1 MSTVSPD
8 SVQGKKVVRSASQT
22 EAKVA
27 KGGPGPQSASPLGE
41 IPPDEST
48 LRLPGEESNWE
59 RYASNGEP
67 IISGMASF
75 LLHGLALLLVLV
87 GLGWLFSSSD
97 PPVEEL
103 EPVLIGN
110 GEEGGGGGHREGVE
124 IGNPGN
130 LTRPADEVTTLEQE
144 KPMLEKVT
152 NEEEPKVQ
160 QSKAPTIPEVAL
172 SEDLAEKLKK
182 KPAASNLGPVLK
194 DALEGLAG
202 KGLGGSG
209 RGGGEGTGVGRGRG
223 SGVGDGT
230 GRTNRRGRRNLRWEL
245 TFGTSSAQQYLQQI
259 DACGMILAI
268 PDKNGRLMTIRDIR
282 QRPASPQYEDIKALN
297 RNWFI
302 DDRASSAESVAA
314 ELGLNIVPSVLVFFY
329 PIEFENELLKK
340 ELAFRNKKE
349 EEISYTKFAISFS
362 GGKPVIRVVEQR

>member
-8 SVQGKKVVRSASQT
+8 SVQGKKVARVTGKA

-27 KGGPGPQSASPLGE
+27 ATGAKTQGPSPAVE

-48 LRLPGEESNWE
+48 LRLPPEENSWE

-67 IISGMASF
+67 IISSMASF
-75 LLHGLALLLVLV
+75 LLHGLALLLVVV
-87 GLGWLFSSSD
+87 GLGWLFTSSE
-97 PPVEEL
+97 PPIEEL

-144 KPMLEKVT
+144 KPTLEKVA
-152 NEEEPKVQ
+152 NDEEPKVQ

-172 SEDLAEKLKK
+172 SEDLADKLKR

-245 TFGTSSAQQYLQQI
+245 SFGVSDARQYLQQT

-268 PDKNGRLMTIRDIR
+268 PDKDGRLMTIRDIR

-302 DDRASSAESVAA
+302 DDRKESAESVAA
-314 ELGLNIVPSVLVFFY
+314 ELGLNVVPSVLVFFY

-349 EEISYTKFAISFS
+349 EEITYTKFAISFS

>member
-1 MSTVSPD
+1 MSTISPD
-8 SVQGKKVVRSASQT
+8 SKPVT
-22 EAKVA
+22 T
-27 KGGPGPQSASPLGE
+27 PGRADVSVKTKADTTTSTQRTAVSIEVPV
-41 IPPDEST
+41 DESE
-48 LRLPGEESNWE
+48 LRLPPVEENPWE
-59 RYASNGEP
+59 KYASNGEP
-67 IISGMASF
+67 IISGMASV
-75 LLHGLALLLVLV
+75 LLHGLALLLVVV
-87 GLGWLFSSSD
+87 GLGWLFSSSE
-97 PPVEEL
+97 PPLEEL

-124 IGNPGN
+124 VGNPGN
-130 LTRPADEVTTLEQE
+130 LTRPPDEVTTLDEE
-144 KPMLEKVT
+144 KPKLEKVADD
-152 NEEEPKVQ
+152 EPKVQ
-160 QSKAPTIPEVAL
+160 QSKAPTIPEVTL
-172 SEDLAEKLKK
+172 NEDLSEKLKR

-245 TFGTSSAQQYLQQI
+245 SFGVSDARQYLQQT

-268 PDKNGRLMTIRDIR
+268 PDKDGRLMTIRDIR
-282 QRPASPQYEDIKALN
+282 QRPAVPQYEDIKALN

-302 DDRASSAESVAA
+302 DDRKESAESVAA
-314 ELGLNIVPSVLVFFY
+314 ELGLNVVPSVLVFFY
-329 PIEFENELLKK
+329 PIEFENKLLEK

-349 EEISYTKFAISFS
+349 EEITYTKFAISFS